1 MITNKLSIFI
11 NNKLGLYSKRQ
22 CVDIATNIGKELV
35 DLSSSGAELTTD
47 LFQKTIKKYGKKI
60 NVENIVTSKSELL
73 ELLTSVGYTKE
84 EVRSLTDGAAA
95 AAFKL
100 GRNGKNVNGIYI
112 PSISKLEDLSAF
124 AHEIEHYI
132 YDNNTFKMKALEKFC
147 NLIEFISN
155 KFKIKSDESLSHI
168 YLQDNIQDKLHDML
182 GIRELTLQEG
192 KFKGIE
198 PTQEGLS
205 KLLSSEDFLGL
216 TNDTR
221 INAYLRTI
229 LRSEVNPKS
238 RPKILDMLMLKNC
251 LDDEVR
257 AYRVSDNINRYL
269 SKSSDTSPQ
278 GLTTN
283 IYQRASNLLK
293 TDIWL
298 AIKNKILHRQKVYET
313 GMPTKAYIGKDP
325 HAANFSCSAKTI
337 SEEELPE
344 WAKKAFGL
352 VD

>member
-1 MITNKLSIFI
+1 MLSKLSTNIG
-11 NNKLGLYSKRQ
+11 NKLGLYSKQQ
-22 CVDIATNIGKELV
+22 CIDIATNIGKELV
-35 DLSSSGAELTTD
+35 DLSCSGAELTKD
-47 LFQKTIKKYGKKI
+47 VFQNTIKKHGKKV
-60 NVENIVTSKSELL
+60 NVENIITSKSELQ

-84 EVRSLTDGAAA
+84 EVHNLTNGSAAST
-95 AAFKL
+95 FKL
-100 GRNGKNVNGIYI
+100 GRNGETVNGIYI
-112 PSISKLEDLSAF
+112 PRITKPEDISAF
-124 AHEIEHYI
+124 AHEVEHYI
-132 YDNNTFKMKALEKFC
+132 YDNNTPMMKALEKLCDF
-147 NLIEFISN
+147 IEFISN

-168 YLQDNIQDKLHDML
+168 YLQKNIQDKLRDMF

-205 KLLSSEDFLGL
+205 QLLASEDFIGL
-216 TNDTR
+216 TNNTR

-251 LDDEVR
+251 LDDEAR

-269 SKSSDTSPQ
+269 SKSSYTSHE
-278 GLTTN
+278 GLITN

-293 TDIWL
+293 TEIWY
-298 AIKNKILHRQKVYET
+298 AIKNKIICKPKINET

-325 HAANFSCSAKTI
+325 QAANFSCCEKTI

-352 VD
+352 ID